1 MRIYTLI
8 QEYEGFNA
16 QIWTW
21 LRIDNF
27 EVVLLFYIY
36 IYITKTIYFWS
47 SARWN
52 GRPLQLVKTN
62 GSCRFSG
69 VHPWWTNNQPIQL
82 V

>member
-27 EVVLLFYIY
+27 EVVLLSYIY
-36 IYITKTIYFWS
+36 I
-47 SARWN
+47 
-52 GRPLQLVKTN
+52 
-62 GSCRFSG
+62 
-69 VHPWWTNNQPIQL
+69 
-82 V
+82 